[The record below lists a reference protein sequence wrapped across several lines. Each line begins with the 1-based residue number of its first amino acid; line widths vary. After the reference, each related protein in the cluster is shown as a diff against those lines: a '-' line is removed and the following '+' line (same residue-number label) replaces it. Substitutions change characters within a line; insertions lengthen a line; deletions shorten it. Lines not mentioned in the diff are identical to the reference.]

1 MGKRVPLTT
10 SLGCRD
16 ESSVCL
22 EASRTTSTHDS
33 LHSLCVAPDG
43 SLHCAAM
50 AVSTHTFQAPKGTRD
65 FYPHDLA
72 VRRYIESVWREVSIN
87 HGFDEIDGPTFEHLD
102 LYTIKSGPGIESEL
116 FSFQRA
122 GGDTDYALRPEF
134 TPTLARMYAAQA
146 GSLAKPTKWFSI
158 GPFFRAERPQRGRLR
173 EHNQLNL
180 DFVGVPEHGMEMRT
194 ADAQIIAVAVDVL
207 ATFGFGPDIV
217 RIKLGQ
223 RKAVEN
229 ALAEFDVPIAIHQQV
244 LTLLDDRLKIG
255 VDEYRRRA
263 KELKLP
269 ADFVRKYDPLD
280 REIVRLDADLDDLP
294 LDKEQRQA
302 IEKKKETPGDL
313 FYELAALGLSEW
325 CEFDSMIIRGL
336 AYYTDLVFEVHE
348 ATGKER
354 AIAGGGRYD
363 NLVELFGGPPT
374 AACGFAMGDVVLRLV
389 LEDHDLLKPAEQ
401 YMPYPDVFVINA
413 RDEEP
418 HINFTPMISELRQAG
433 LHVRHSYK
441 ATRNVGKLMSEANK
455 AGARF
460 AVILGKELDEG
471 NVVLKDLRSGEQED
485 IARETL
491 IEVLRMKLAACEGG

>member
-1 MGKRVPLTT
+1 M
-10 SLGCRD
+10 
-16 ESSVCL
+16 CL
-22 EASRTTSTHDS
+22 QVDL
-33 LHSLCVAPDG
+33 LHARLADSLCVAPYG

-116 FSFQRA
+116 FSFRRS

-173 EHNQLNL
+173 EHIQLNF
-180 DFVGVPEHGMEMRT
+180 DIVGTGAEGT
-194 ADAQIIAVAVDVL
+194 WQAQIDVELLSSVASL
-207 ATFGFGPDIV
+207 LRAFGFGPNDV

-223 RKAVEN
+223 RKAVVWR
-229 ALAEFDVPIAIHQQV
+229 LKEFGRGEGELEED
-244 LTLLDDRLKIG
+244 LTLLDARLKLG
-255 VDEYRRRA
+255 PDEYRRQARSRGWS
-263 KELKLP
+263 
-269 ADFVRKYDPLD
+269 DDIIRYYDPEN
-280 REIVRLDADLDDLP
+280 RTIVRMDVDPESLDLD
-294 LDKEQRQA
+294 ESE
-302 IEKKKETPGDL
+302 IENIQSKRSDPHDL
-313 FYELAALGLSEW
+313 FYQIDHAGLSEW
-325 CEFDSMIIRGL
+325 CEFDSTIIRGL
-336 AYYTDLVFEVHE
+336 VYYTDLVFEIHE
-348 ATGKER
+348 TTGKER

-363 NLVELFGGPPT
+363 NLVELFGGPST

-389 LEDHDLLKPAEQ
+389 LEDHGLLQPAEQ
-401 YMPYPDVFVINA
+401 YMPVPDVFVIDL
-413 RDEEP
+413 REQDSQGQ
-418 HINFTPMISELRQAG
+418 FSLLVSELRSAG

-441 ATRNVGKLMSEANK
+441 TTRNVGKLMSEANK
-455 AGARF
+455 ARARF
-460 AVILGKELDEG
+460 AVILGQELDEG
-471 NVVLKDLRSGEQED
+471 NVVLKDLQSGEQDE

-491 IEVLRMKLAACEGG
+491 IEVLRTRLAACEGG

>member
-1 MGKRVPLTT
+1 
-10 SLGCRD
+10 
-16 ESSVCL
+16 
-22 EASRTTSTHDS
+22 
-33 LHSLCVAPDG
+33 
-43 SLHCAAM
+43 M

-116 FSFQRA
+116 FSFRRS

-173 EHNQLNL
+173 EHVQLNV
-180 DFVGVPEHGMEMRT
+180 DIIGDDSPA
-194 ADAQIIAVAVDVL
+194 ADAEVIAVAVRLLD
-207 ATFGFGPDIV
+207 
-217 RIKLGQ
+217 KLGFTSNTIQ
-223 RKAVEN
+223 IKINDRGAASAFLIDHGVPSGN
-229 ALAEFDVPIAIHQQV
+229 VDLALDLIDKLDRLSPETIKERQDELEVSDFVLGAFGSNVIDVP
-244 LTLLDDRLKIG
+244 
-255 VDEYRRRA
+255 
-263 KELKLP
+263 
-269 ADFVRKYDPLD
+269 F
-280 REIVRLDADLDDLP
+280 
-294 LDKEQRQA
+294 
-302 IEKKKETPGDL
+302 GD
-313 FYELAALGLSEW
+313 
-325 CEFDSMIIRGL
+325 FDSFYANAPTPLQEALDSSAPFHKPMRQELDSLGIADWCRFNTSIVRGL
-336 AYYTDLVFEVHE
+336 AYYTGTVFEIHE
-348 ATGKER
+348 ASGKER

-374 AACGFAMGDVVLRLV
+374 PACGFAMGDVVLRLV

-401 YMPYPDVFVINA
+401 YMPAPDVFVITA

-418 HINFTPMISELRQAG
+418 QTNLTPLISELRQAG

-471 NVVLKDLRSGEQED
+471 NVVLKDLRSGEQEE

-491 IEVLRMKLAACEGG
+491 IEVLRTKLAACEGG

>member
-1 MGKRVPLTT
+1 
-10 SLGCRD
+10 
-16 ESSVCL
+16 
-22 EASRTTSTHDS
+22 
-33 LHSLCVAPDG
+33 
-43 SLHCAAM
+43 M

-65 FYPHDLA
+65 FYPQDLA

-116 FSFQRA
+116 FSFRRS

-146 GSLAKPTKWFSI
+146 GSLPKPTKWFSI
-158 GPFFRAERPQRGRLR
+158 GPYFRAERPQRGRLR
-173 EHNQLNL
+173 EHVQLNV
-180 DFVGVPEHGMEMRT
+180 DIIGAGVEGT
-194 ADAQIIAVAVDVL
+194 WQAQIDVELLSVVASL
-207 ATFGFGPDIV
+207 LRGLGLGPEKV

-223 RKAVEN
+223 RKAVVHRLEEYGRSEDERDED
-229 ALAEFDVPIAIHQQV
+229 LA
-244 LTLLDDRLKIG
+244 LLDARPKLRP
-255 VDEYRRRA
+255 DEYRKLA
-263 KELKLP
+263 TECGWPDELIR
-269 ADFVRKYDPLD
+269 FYDPEH
-280 REIVRLDADLDDLP
+280 RAIVRMDVDPESLDLDESEIENIKSKR
-294 LDKEQRQA
+294 LD
-302 IEKKKETPGDL
+302 PHDL
-313 FYELAALGLSEW
+313 FYQIDHAGLSEW

-336 AYYTDLVFEVHE
+336 AYYTDLIFEIHE

-363 NLVELFGGPPT
+363 NLVELFGGPST

-389 LEDHDLLKPAEQ
+389 LEDHGLLKPAEQ
-401 YMPYPDVFVINA
+401 YMPRPDVFVITA

-418 HINFTPMISELRQAG
+418 QTNFTPTISELRQAQ

-441 ATRNVGKLMSEANK
+441 ATRNVGKLLSEANK
-455 AGARF
+455 ARARF

-471 NVVLKDLRSGEQED
+471 NVVLKDLQSGEQEE

-491 IEVLRMKLAACEGG
+491 IDVLRTKLATCEGG